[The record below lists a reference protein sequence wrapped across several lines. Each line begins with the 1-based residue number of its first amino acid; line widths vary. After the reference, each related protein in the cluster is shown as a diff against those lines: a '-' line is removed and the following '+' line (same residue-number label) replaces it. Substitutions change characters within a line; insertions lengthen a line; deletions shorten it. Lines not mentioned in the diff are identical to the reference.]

1 LTSRTA
7 ETLNSRVNFRRA
19 IAVAPLDRLYPVRPE
34 RTRFVGKV
42 IVQPVTITGMCPCH
56 YLCGAGTS
64 SLIEFDEF

>member
-42 IVQPVTITGMCPCH
+42 TRALWDFIRVH
-56 YLCGAGTS
+56 LC
-64 SLIEFDEF
+64 